1 MKDCNHICMFG
12 KNSLIDDLP
21 AHVNSLHSS
30 QALFFRLKVYSPPYH
45 DFLLSKR
52 RSESTLPAG
61 CVELFC
67 NHLHVTKDR
76 SHLPVVVTLLHH
88 LQPVRLAQSP
98 KADPSPAEKKHN
110 DFFLQCGVTDFSLSY
125 SVSSLDNPFP
135 SPSQHLV
142 LSLKQFS
149 AIFYNNYFCPCCPQD
164 AGECVVSLGTEDF
177 SLSIGRSKETS

>member
-21 AHVNSLHSS
+21 SHVNSLHSS
-30 QALFFRLKVYSPPYH
+30 QALFFRLKMYSPPYH

-52 RSESTLPAG
+52 RSGSTLPAG

-67 NHLHVTKDR
+67 NRLHVTKDR
-76 SHLPVVVTLLHH
+76 SHLSVVVTLLRH
-88 LQPVRLAQSP
+88 LQPVRLVESP
-98 KADPSPAEKKHN
+98 KASAAPVAKKHN

-125 SVSSLDNPFP
+125 AVSSFDNPFP
-135 SPSQHLV
+135 SPSQHLA

-149 AIFYNNYFCPCCPQD
+149 AIFYNNYICPCCPRD
-164 AGECVVSLGTEDF
+164 AGECVVSLSAEDF
-177 SLSIGRSKETS
+177 SLSIGRNEGTR